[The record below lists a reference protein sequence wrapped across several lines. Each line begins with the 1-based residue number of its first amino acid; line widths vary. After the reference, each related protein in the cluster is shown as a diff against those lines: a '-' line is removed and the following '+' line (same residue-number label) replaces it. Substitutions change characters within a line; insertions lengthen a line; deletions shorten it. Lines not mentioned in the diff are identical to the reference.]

1 MEKDLGTTILEV
13 FKEDVQRKFINME
26 IVGKKID
33 EEIDTRQPK
42 RAEKN
47 LNSFRYLISKD
58 NQSLSQKIIQNYQV
72 PLKLP
77 FKNLEK
83 VLSQTCL
90 SRNDLHLQKRK
101 FHDQKS
107 FIRTG
112 EENK

>member
-1 MEKDLGTTILEV
+1 MKKSARDNP
-13 FKEDVQRKFINME
+13 KEQ
-26 IVGKKID
+26 KKI
-33 EEIDTRQPK
+33 
-42 RAEKN
+42 

-58 NQSLSQKIIQNYQV
+58 NQSLSQKIIRNYQV
-72 PLKLP
+72 PLKMP
-77 FKNLEK
+77 FKNLKK

-101 FHDQKS
+101 FLDQKN